1 MFDDFLFRALIA
13 GIGIA
18 LVTGPLG
25 CFVVWRRLSF
35 FGDTLAHSALLG
47 VLLSVAFDLNI
58 SLTIFTVSSL
68 IALLLLRLQKT
79 TNLPSDALLGLLS
92 HSSLA
97 VGLVILGFLS
107 FIRFDIM
114 GVLFG
119 DILSVNVNDLLAIW
133 IGGAI
138 ILLVLWFIWKPLFAS
153 TVNYELAEAEG
164 MNPERVNAIF
174 TILLAALIA
183 ISIKMVGLLLI
194 TGMLI
199 IPTTMAR
206 NLSNNPKQMVILSII
221 GGLLSVFIGL
231 YTSFEIN
238 TSSGPTIVVVALIL
252 FILSLIE
259 SKKETMDKKS
269 KSLSKNQKIVLDFI
283 QKNKKPVK
291 AYSILSNVQKKELM
305 HLPKFTEH

>member
-107 FIRFDIM
+107 FIQFDIM

-138 ILLVLWFIWKPLFAS
+138 I
-153 TVNYELAEAEG
+153 AEAEG

-252 FILSLIE
+252 FILSLIGI
-259 SKKETMDKKS
+259 KKR
-269 KSLSKNQKIVLDFI
+269 N
-283 QKNKKPVK
+283 
-291 AYSILSNVQKKELM
+291 YG
-305 HLPKFTEH
+305 

>member
-1 MFDDFLFRALIA
+1 MLDDFLVRAIIA

-47 VLLSVAFDLNI
+47 VLLSISLNI
-58 SLTIFTVSSL
+58 NVSLTIFVVSSL
-68 IALLLLRLQKT
+68 VALILLRLEKS
-79 TNLPSDALLGLLS
+79 TNLAGDSLLGLIS

-97 VGLVILGFLS
+97 IGLVILGFLS
-107 FIRFDIM
+107 FIRFDVL

-119 DILSVNVNDLLAIW
+119 DILSVNTNDLLFIW
-133 IGGAI
+133 IGGGL
-138 ILLVLWFIWKPLFAS
+138 ILAVLYYIWRPLFAS

-183 ISIKMVGLLLI
+183 ISIKMIGVLLI
-194 TGMLI
+194 TGLLI
-199 IPTTMAR
+199 IPTAMAR
-206 NLSNNPKQMVILSII
+206 NLSNNPKQMVVLSII

-231 YTSFEIN
+231 YASFEIN
-238 TSSGPTIVVVALIL
+238 TASGPSIVVVALIL
-252 FILSLIE
+252 FILSLLRIG
-259 SKKETMDKKS
+259 KKNYEK
-269 KSLSKNQKIVLDFI
+269 
-283 QKNKKPVK
+283 
-291 AYSILSNVQKKELM
+291 
-305 HLPKFTEH
+305 

>member
-1 MFDDFLFRALIA
+1 
-13 GIGIA
+13 
-18 LVTGPLG
+18 
-25 CFVVWRRLSF
+25 
-35 FGDTLAHSALLG
+35 
-47 VLLSVAFDLNI
+47 
-58 SLTIFTVSSL
+58 
-68 IALLLLRLQKT
+68 
-79 TNLPSDALLGLLS
+79 
-92 HSSLA
+92 
-97 VGLVILGFLS
+97 
-107 FIRFDIM
+107 M

-221 GGLLSVFIGL
+221 GGLLSVFIGS

-252 FILSLIE
+252 FILSLIGI
-259 SKKETMDKKS
+259 KKR
-269 KSLSKNQKIVLDFI
+269 N
-283 QKNKKPVK
+283 
-291 AYSILSNVQKKELM
+291 YG
-305 HLPKFTEH
+305 